1 MAAVLAGDR
10 GRLIEHGVSLCWE
23 VRPVCYYTDVSAV
36 SGAACPFIVGQG
48 VFMDDGRMVWRQSV
62 LNRIALRRCR

>member
-36 SGAACPFIVGQG
+36 SGVPCSFVVGRG
-48 VFMDDGRMVWRQSV
+48 LSWMTGGWFGASRF
-62 LNRIALRRCR
+62 